1 MVWRKSRFKVDDKIK
16 RKILKHPIR
25 VWMCVCECAHRLC
38 GSIIALWLI
47 TECSTPTHISSFA
60 SIYENIMATLAVFH
74 RSFFVI
80 ITRYSIRVTF
90 SRFTCA
96 HFQHHS
102 SDNVYYHSLG
112 SNHNH
117 HQTKKNIIRNIVSE
131 TITETRAPKINMF
144 PEIWRESI
152 EWGLN
157 VSQCSLAPHIRKC
170 HC

>member
-1 MVWRKSRFKVDDKIK
+1 MVSRKSRFKVDDKIK
-16 RKILKHPIR
+16 RKILKHPIW
-25 VWMCVCECAHRLC
+25 VWMCVCVCMCDCVHRLC

-60 SIYENIMATLAVFH
+60 SIYENIMATSAVFH

-117 HQTKKNIIRNIVSE
+117 HQTKKHYSKHCFRNNDRD
-131 TITETRAPKINMF
+131 TRAKNQYVPWNLTRKYWM
-144 PEIWRESI
+144 RI
-152 EWGLN
+152 ECFT
-157 VSQCSLAPHIRKC
+157 VFTRTSYS
-170 HC
+170 